1 MGSQIYVL
9 FSILLYFSSAAGQ
22 VIVRNVAQE
31 EVPDGVVAMPP
42 SRQLVSVKI
51 NGTVYELDSRV
62 CTGGVMMKRRV
73 PVEEFCG
80 VGV

>member
-51 NGTVYELDSRV
+51 NGTVYELDSM